1 MRMSHNDGSELDAN
15 LPKMSNYAHTHLFTE
30 YTPPIFEKPVPLS
43 RIMGARGVIF
53 DTAILSHSDNDDLK
67 ARAVP
72 GGFTSVSRSRHSL
85 RHSFPLV
92 VFWEAPNC
100 LRGMYKL
107 YFSVIGILSVDH
119 GSLIKECR
127 RQPRRLLSSKATPP
141 PTQY

>member
-43 RIMGARGVIF
+43 RIMGARVVIF

-72 GGFTSVSRSRHSL
+72 GGSLQSVA
-85 RHSFPLV
+85 LV
-92 VFWEAPNC
+92 TLFDTLFHWWSS
-100 LRGMYKL
+100 G
-107 YFSVIGILSVDH
+107 
-119 GSLIKECR
+119 
-127 RQPRRLLSSKATPP
+127 RLLTV
-141 PTQY
+141 